1 MIIPFLAVIL
11 YDNLQRVSSHIGV
24 DLRIIGYRNSSMRP
38 CKLCKLLCFA
48 PVNPIS
54 YINENLIRQLSVLE
68 PFGKGNAKPVF
79 AQKNLRVLKI
89 GIYGKTQN
97 TVKLQLMD
105 ESGTVMDGVY
115 WGEAKEFAEFA
126 RSHGTF
132 SVTYYPKI
140 NSYMG
145 RDSLP
150 YSRS

>member
-1 MIIPFLAVIL
+1 LTEEDMIPKIVI
-11 YDNLQRVSSHIGV
+11 DVP
-24 DLRIIGYRNSSMRP
+24 M
-38 CKLCKLLCFA
+38 
-48 PVNPIS
+48 PIS

-79 AQKNLRVLKI
+79 AQKNLRVLKT

-126 RSHGTF
+126 RSHGTI

-145 RDSLP
+145 RDSLQIVIQN
-150 YSRS
+150 YC